1 MDQVPEPPPNV
12 RSKSR
17 SRSTSPSRR
26 RPLGPGIPV
35 SELRQEEDEE
45 RSHSHGRGARRDD
58 SVRVIDSVR
67 ASFDRVLTES
77 KRRREEG
84 YGHLAEDGVVC
95 RLASKSLTGDEEGH
109 VRTDTNEGR
118 RRVLAWLRGL
128 GVRVDKAWLPR
139 CETGLDQSRRSKEGR
154 VAPGRW
160 GDELCNGVMLCELA
174 AILEARDDAAR
185 ARADLRCIDGRFL
198 LKGTEGKPR
207 CYAQVRLPAATPLVH
222 VWMGS
227 TLTVPGIDITERLGG
242 CTPARSLLETFSLF
256 SPTIVKR
263 PIGAA
268 QRGARAGGVPSG
280 AAGREPPQPRRR
292 RTHRQRRPRGKQPKE

>member
-1 MDQVPEPPPNV
+1 
-12 RSKSR
+12 
-17 SRSTSPSRR
+17 
-26 RPLGPGIPV
+26 
-35 SELRQEEDEE
+35 
-45 RSHSHGRGARRDD
+45 
-58 SVRVIDSVR
+58 VRVIDSVR

-207 CYAQVRLPAATPLVH
+207 CYAQVR
-222 VWMGS
+222 
-227 TLTVPGIDITERLGG
+227 R
-242 CTPARSLLETFSLF
+242 
-256 SPTIVKR
+256 
-263 PIGAA
+263 
-268 QRGARAGGVPSG
+268 
-280 AAGREPPQPRRR
+280 PQPRQLCMSGWEAHL
-292 RTHRQRRPRGKQPKE
+292 TVHG